1 MVASPL
7 PAGPAHQA
15 HPAPQGT
22 RGDQEGPRG
31 WSERRYRVTDR
42 TQRAVC
48 LGVGGRGHVPE
59 TTQPPVPKDFGKAFL
74 DPYKRAFPYPHSHRG
89 HTWRTTNVICAWW
102 VPGCHVPASVP
113 EGPQHLLPPAPPK
126 PKLIEG
132 RQGVPCPGKAT
143 PGPPLAL
150 SPRPRIPV
158 TLPLTTGDS
167 VSPAVRTGR
176 PPK

>member
-1 MVASPL
+1 MSALKGSQVDNLTFHLKKPGKENKLYDKGGLAADGPGGGGRRGLDPAEGQPLTCPPSCPTTWPQTQAGMMVASPL

-59 TTQPPVPKDFGKAFL
+59 TTQPPVPKDFGK
-74 DPYKRAFPYPHSHRG
+74 S
-89 HTWRTTNVICAWW
+89 
-102 VPGCHVPASVP
+102 
-113 EGPQHLLPPAPPK
+113 LP
-126 PKLIEG
+126 
-132 RQGVPCPGKAT
+132 
-143 PGPPLAL
+143 
-150 SPRPRIPV
+150 
-158 TLPLTTGDS
+158 
-167 VSPAVRTGR
+167 
-176 PPK
+176 